1 MIEQQPQNPPVQ
13 KPSSPVEQPPQP
25 EQPMEQKPKNSSAGK
40 LWGMVL
46 LIVVIALVVWLVI

>member
-1 MIEQQPQNPPVQ
+1 MDEQQPQNSPAQEPQSPP
-13 KPSSPVEQPPQP
+13 EQTAQP

-40 LWGMVL
+40 LWGIVL